1 VRGEKQKKDYK
12 MKIKVN
18 GKKIDYKPIFPLTW
32 GNFLQ
37 KLLQEGNHIQKDHGI
52 IGIKLDGVDS
62 LQVMTEETD
71 KMVSED
77 IKLVEIITRD
87 SAAITKEGLE
97 KVVILIES
105 MKEEV
110 ASAADLYREG
120 NLKDAS
126 SKIARVMEAFKP
138 MVNFVQSVGISFS
151 MNFDQ
156 IMFNQTTNLREKIEA
171 FLQTLAD
178 LVSAQQKKDY
188 KEVADHLEYQL
199 IDDLSD
205 WTTVANILRQEVEA
219 SQGKQ

>member
-1 VRGEKQKKDYK
+1 

-37 KLLQEGNHIQKDHGI
+37 KLLQEGNYIPKDHGI

-62 LQVMTEETD
+62 LNVMTEETD
-71 KMVSED
+71 KMVPED
-77 IKLVEIITRD
+77 IKRVEIFTRD
-87 SAAITKEGLE
+87 SVAITKEGLA

-120 NLKDAS
+120 NLRDAS

-188 KEVADHLEYQL
+188 GEVADHLEYQL

>member
-1 VRGEKQKKDYK
+1 ME
-12 MKIKVN
+12 IKVN
-18 GKKIDYKPIFPLTW
+18 GNKIDYKPVFPLTW

-37 KLLQEGNHIQKDHGI
+37 KIIQEGNYIPKEHGVI
-52 IGIKLDGVDS
+52 RIKLDGVDS
-62 LQVMTEETD
+62 LNVMTEETD
-71 KMVSED
+71 KMVPED
-77 IKLVEIITRD
+77 IKLVEIFTRD
-87 SAAITKEGLE
+87 SVTITKEGLE
-97 KVVILIES
+97 KVVTLIES
-105 MKEEV
+105 MKVEV
-110 ASAADLYREG
+110 TSAAELYREG
-120 NLKDAS
+120 NLRDAS

-171 FLQTLAD
+171 FMETLAD

-188 KEVADHLEYQL
+188 EEVANHLEYQL

-219 SQGKQ
+219 SERKQ

>member
-1 VRGEKQKKDYK
+1 

-18 GKKIDYKPIFPLTW
+18 GKKIDYKPEFPLTW

-62 LQVMTEETD
+62 LNVMTEETD
-71 KMVSED
+71 KMVPED

-120 NLKDAS
+120 NLKEAS

-151 MNFDQ
+151 MNFDE

-171 FLQTLAD
+171 FLETLAD

-188 KEVADHLEYQL
+188 GKVADHLEYQL

-205 WTTVANILRQEVEA
+205 WTTVADILRREVEA
-219 SQGKQ
+219 SQRKQ

>member
-1 VRGEKQKKDYK
+1 

-18 GKKIDYKPIFPLTW
+18 AKIIDYKPDFPLTW
-32 GNFLQ
+32 GNFL
-37 KLLQEGNHIQKDHGI
+37 KKILQEGNCIPKEHGV

-62 LQVMTEETD
+62 LNVMTEETD
-71 KMVSED
+71 KMVPED
-77 IKLVEIITRD
+77 IKLVEIFTRD
-87 SAAITKEGLE
+87 SITITKEGLE
-97 KVVILIES
+97 KVVLLIES
-105 MKEEV
+105 MKVEV

-138 MVNFVQSVGISFS
+138 LVNFIQSVGISFS

-156 IMFNQTTNLREKIEA
+156 IMFNQTINLREKIEA
-171 FLQTLAD
+171 FMETLTD

-188 KEVADHLEYQL
+188 GEVANHLEYKL

-205 WTTVANILRQEVEA
+205 WTTVANILLQEVE
-219 SQGKQ
+219 SSKGK

>member
-1 VRGEKQKKDYK
+1 ME
-12 MKIKVN
+12 IKVN
-18 GKKIDYKPIFPLTW
+18 DNKIDYTPVFPLTW

-37 KLLQEGNHIQKDHGI
+37 KLLQEGNHIPKDHGI

-71 KMVSED
+71 KRVPED
-77 IKLVEIITRD
+77 INLVEIFTRD
-87 SAAITKEGLE
+87 SVTITKEGLA
-97 KVVILIES
+97 KVVTLIES

-110 ASAADLYREG
+110 AGAADSYRAG

-138 MVNFVQSVGISFS
+138 LVNFIQSVGISFL

-156 IMFNQTTNLREKIEA
+156 IMFDQTTNLQEKIEA
-171 FLQTLAD
+171 FSHTLTD
-178 LVSAQQKKDY
+178 LVRAQQKKDY
-188 KEVADHLEYQL
+188 GEVADYLEHRL

-205 WTTVANILRQEVEA
+205 WKTVADILRREVEA
-219 SQGKQ
+219 SERSR